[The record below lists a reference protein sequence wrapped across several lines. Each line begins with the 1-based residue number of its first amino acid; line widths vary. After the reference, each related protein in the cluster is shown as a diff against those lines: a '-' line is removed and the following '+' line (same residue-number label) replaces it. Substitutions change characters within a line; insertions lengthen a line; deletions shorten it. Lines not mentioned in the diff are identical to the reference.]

1 MEIPPEILTRLR
13 DCEAEAQAI
22 LNDAEGVIT
31 DFDTSQ
37 VGFRVTARSPLPL
50 MPFELQAQSL
60 TFIIRFNH
68 LPEFDSFVAGRH
80 PKTGL
85 YYLNEIDSIRAA
97 LNEYR
102 TIFFNQRDGIYFGR
116 ITNLYQR
123 AFVAELAGL
132 SMRFEAI
139 DANEVDHSTAFLEHL
154 KSRKKAIQHTIAHS
168 DFDFIFN
175 GVLQHSDGTH
185 SMRMVEAY
193 TDGSLAYTLLK
204 NFILARGLKEF
215 LREHYRVI
223 NTLNFSAMGPL

>member
-13 DCEAEAQAI
+13 NCEAEALAI
-22 LNDAEGVIT
+22 LSDAEDLVT
-31 DFDTSQ
+31 VFDPTK
-37 VGFRVTARSPLPL
+37 VGFRVTSSSPLPL

-60 TFIIRFNH
+60 TFIIRFDH

-102 TIFFNQRDGIYFGR
+102 TIFFNQKDGIYFGR
-116 ITNLYQR
+116 ITNLYQQ
-123 AFVAELAGL
+123 AFVPEEAGA
-132 SMRFEAI
+132 SMRFQAI
-139 DANEVDHSTAFLEHL
+139 DANDVDHSSEFLEHL

-185 SMRMVEAY
+185 SMRMVKAY
-193 TDGSLAYTLLK
+193 TDGSLSYTLLK
-204 NFILARGLKEF
+204 NFILARGLKQF
-215 LREHYRVI
+215 LSEHYCVI
-223 NTLNFSAMGPL
+223 NTLNFPAMGPL